1 MTDSEWWARVKS
13 PGQAKEFPPRL
24 SGRVWTMRH
33 GSHEAA
39 LDLRLVEG
47 LGAEIVLS
55 IDSELRRARFYWRTQ
70 ALEMLDVIASTESR
84 LTTKGWRLETTNLTN

>member
-1 MTDSEWWARVKS
+1 MTNAEWWATVKT
-13 PGQAKEFPPRL
+13 PAQVKARPPRL

-39 LDLRLVEG
+39 LDMRLIEG

-55 IDSELRRARFYWRTQ
+55 IDNELRRARFYGRTQ
-70 ALEMLDVIASTESR
+70 VLDMLDAIMATE
-84 LTTKGWRLETTNLTN
+84 TNLATRGWVSGEQPSL